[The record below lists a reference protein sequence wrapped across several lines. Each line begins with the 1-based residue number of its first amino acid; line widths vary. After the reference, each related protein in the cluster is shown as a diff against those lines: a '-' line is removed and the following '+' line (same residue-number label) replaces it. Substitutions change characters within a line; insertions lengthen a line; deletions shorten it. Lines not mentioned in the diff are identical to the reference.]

1 MKSFSVAS
9 GKGGVGK
16 TSLVINLS
24 LALSQLNQ
32 KVIIFDADLGLA
44 NVDIML
50 GISPKFDIRYVLNGT
65 LALKDIIHPTE
76 YNFSFIPAG
85 AGVYELT
92 QLTSSQKLLLKAQ
105 MEEALYPFDF
115 LFFDISAGI
124 SDNVLFFSQ
133 LADERI
139 VLVTPEPTSMAD
151 AYAYIK
157 VLHRKSKVKNFQLVI
172 NMVKDEGEGKKI
184 YQQLLYVL
192 EKFLPEVKLSLLGVL
207 PYDECVKRAIRSQ
220 VPYLILCPDA
230 KISAKIKEIAY
241 KLLHQ
246 KTKRKDLE
254 FKEFLE
260 RFSSL

>member
-16 TSLVINLS
+16 TSFVINLS

-32 KVIIFDADLGLA
+32 KVVIFDADLGLA

-50 GISPKFDIRYVLNGT
+50 GISPKFDIRYVLNGSLT
-65 LALKDIIHPTE
+65 LKDIIYPTE
-76 YNFSFIPAG
+76 YKFSLIPAG
-85 AGVYELT
+85 AGIYELT
-92 QLTSSQKLLLKAQ
+92 QLSASQKLLLKAQ

-124 SDNVLFFSQ
+124 SSNVLFFSQ
-133 LADERI
+133 LAEERI

-157 VLHRKSKVKNFQLVI
+157 VLYKSGRIKNFQLVV
-172 NMVKDEGEGKKI
+172 NMVKSEEEGKKI
-184 YQQLLYVL
+184 YQQILYVI
-192 EKFLPEVKLSLLGVL
+192 ENFLPEVKITLLGIL
-207 PYDECVKRAIRSQ
+207 PYDECVKKAIRSQ
-220 VPYLILCPDA
+220 IPYLILCPDA
-230 KISAKIKEIAY
+230 KISSKIKEIAY
-241 KLLHQ
+241 KLLNKKTQ
-246 KTKRKDLE
+246 KKELE

-260 RFSSL
+260 RFSNL